1 MEYLNRDV
9 IEAIPHETFQA
20 QRPYPWVNMKN
31 TLTPEGFERLRQSLP
46 EVSLFDRQV
55 GIKRAY
61 GQGSHDRYLLHYTP
75 GLQLADPWRE
85 FVAELFGKT
94 YMSFLSRMFGP
105 EKRLILT
112 LEWYFAWQ
120 GCAVSPHCDA
130 QRKLAT
136 HIFYFNTETDWDAKW
151 GGHILILDDEG
162 RFKPHS
168 GPVFDDFKVG
178 AEIDPRGNGSL
189 LFQRTDHSWHG
200 VRPLQPPP
208 GNLRK
213 LFIITINVPT
223 FQVWWRRVR
232 GKDPDGYPF
241 KGNGTRKGKAGSM

>member
-1 MEYLNRDV
+1 MEYLDRNCMQGV
-9 IEAIPHETFQA
+9 AAESFQRA
-20 QRPYPWVNMKN
+20 RPYPWINMQN
-31 TLTPEGFERLRQSLP
+31 TLTAEGFERLRETLP
-46 EVSLFDRQV
+46 EVSLFERQV
-55 GIKRAY
+55 GKKRAY
-61 GQGSHDRYLLHYTP
+61 GQGSHDRYLLHYLP
-75 GLQLADPWRE
+75 GLEMAEPWKE
-85 FVAELFGKT
+85 FIAELHGET
-94 YMSFLSRMFGP
+94 YMSFLGRMFGP
-105 EKRLILT
+105 ETQERLILT
-112 LEWYFAWQ
+112 MEWYFAWQ

-136 HIFYFNTETDWDAKW
+136 HIFYFNTDSDWDASW

-168 GPVFDDFKVG
+168 APRFDDLKVG

-200 VRPLQPPP
+200 VRPLQPPA

-232 GKDPDGYPF
+232 GKDPDGYRV
-241 KGNGTRKGKAGSM
+241 KRNGAGK